1 MHVDRSIQIL
11 FAAVLVV
18 YLALVSREI
27 RAGDRTV
34 HSRGVLYAVTAP
46 NMGWDD
52 PMNRNAWDEF
62 IALVHPSASAQSR
75 AESRPEWLRW
85 KNKCEAQLLN
95 SCRRMTSTSDPSR
108 RADASS
114 AEIPRQVL
122 LDFKKAKMGGKDT
135 AFVTSFLRSAELASV
150 LFNDEAADSIRRN
163 NLGRRSYLDLAIRQL
178 DAAGSVG
185 ADRRLPS
192 TTFQNG
198 SEIVK
203 LVWEIVPA
211 RGQVV
216 LFNQSAMPT
225 QAGSN
230 QLLPVPFWLSRYA
243 LDPDTR
249 KACPSTLLPY
259 GSPEQPTVAPLRCFY
274 SFKIHGKGCSTLS
287 DDVIKVWCAPPAASQ
302 TFYAVLV
309 AFHVMKLVSSNP
321 NWIWMTYYWTRDINN
336 AETGADGPWA
346 APWNHFHEY
355 NTTAIREEAPAGHDI
370 CFNPYLEG
378 PKENGLKAN
387 CLSCHSFSAYSPA
400 PGKPSVG
407 VELGSR
413 YPFPLDERA
422 REERSYFLGS
432 VQTAFLWSISTN
444 QDTEST
450 DLLASFQSELEIAML
465 DQVR

>member
-1 MHVDRSIQIL
+1 
-11 FAAVLVV
+11 
-18 YLALVSREI
+18 
-27 RAGDRTV
+27 
-34 HSRGVLYAVTAP
+34 
-46 NMGWDD
+46 MGRDD
-52 PMNRNAWDEF
+52 PMKSNAWDEF
-62 IALVHPSASAQSR
+62 TALVHPSASVQSR
-75 AESRPEWLRW
+75 VESRPEWLRW

-95 SCRRMTSTSDPSR
+95 SCRSMTRTSDHKR

-122 LDFKKAKMGGKDT
+122 LDFKKARMDGKDSD
-135 AFVTSFLRSAELASV
+135 FVASFLRSGELASV

-163 NLGRRSYLDLAIRQL
+163 NLGRRSHLDLAIHQL
-178 DAAGSVG
+178 DAAGSAG

-192 TTFQNG
+192 TTFENG
-198 SEIVK
+198 SEVVK

-216 LFNQSAMPT
+216 LFNQSAIPS

-259 GSPEQPTVAPLRCFY
+259 GSPELPTVVPIRCFY
-274 SFKIHGKGCSTLS
+274 WFRIQGKGCTTLS
-287 DDVIKVWCAPPAASQ
+287 EDVIKVWCAPAAANQ

-309 AFHVMKLVSSNP
+309 AFHVMKLLSTNP
-321 NWIWMTYYWTRDINN
+321 TWIWMTYYWTRDNN
-336 AETGADGPWA
+336 DAETGTDGAWA
-346 APWNHFHEY
+346 APWNHFHECT
-355 NTTAIREEAPAGHDI
+355 TTAIREEAPAGHDV

-378 PKENGLKAN
+378 TKENGLKAN

-400 PGKPSVG
+400 PGKPSIG

-413 YPFPLDERA
+413 YPFPLDEREKA
-422 REERSYFLGS
+422 ERSYFLGS
-432 VQTAFLWSISTN
+432 VQTGFLWSISTN
-444 QDTEST
+444 QDAEST
-450 DLLASFQSELEIAML
+450 DLMAAFQSELEIAML